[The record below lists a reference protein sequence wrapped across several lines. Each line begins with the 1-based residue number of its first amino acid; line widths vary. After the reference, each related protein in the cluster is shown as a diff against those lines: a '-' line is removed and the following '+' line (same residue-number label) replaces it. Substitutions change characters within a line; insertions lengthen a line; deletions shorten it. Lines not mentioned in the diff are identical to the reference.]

1 MINLTDYNFKYEPYP
16 YVILKN
22 ILNHEFY
29 KKIIAEFPDNK
40 EFYKSDYGKSK
51 AIGKFNKFQLDN
63 FYSPNF
69 NQVINKK
76 ENIKKLYTFLNS
88 ENFINIINNFLKENY
103 VDLAIKMQKNFIKKI
118 LTKKKYKVYFELS
131 SIPCDNGFI
140 AAHTDSPQ
148 KIITCVM
155 PIVDEGCEVSELENV
170 GTTILNTDNIK
181 YKYNFQNI
189 TVPQDQTKKIDYVDF
204 LPNQMM
210 LFVKTHN
217 SLHSVGPI
225 ITKEKK
231 DLFRKSINICI
242 VKQF

>member
-22 ILNHEFY
+22 IFNHEFY
-29 KKIIAEFPDNK
+29 KKIITEFPD
-40 EFYKSDYGKSK
+40 
-51 AIGKFNKFQLDN
+51 
-63 FYSPNF
+63 
-69 NQVINKK
+69 
-76 ENIKKLYTFLNS
+76 T
-88 ENFINIINNFLKENY
+88 
-103 VDLAIKMQKNFIKKI
+103 
-118 LTKKKYKVYFELS
+118 
-131 SIPCDNGFI
+131 
-140 AAHTDSPQ
+140 
-148 KIITCVM
+148 
-155 PIVDEGCEVSELENV
+155 VDEGNEISELENV
-170 GTTILNTDNIK
+170 GTTILSTDNIK

-225 ITKEKK
+225 IAKEKK

>member
-1 MINLTDYNFKYEPYP
+1 MINLSDYNFKYEPYP

-22 ILNHEFY
+22 IFNYEFY
-29 KKIIAEFPDNK
+29 KKIITEFPDNK
-40 EFYKSDYGKSK
+40 EFHKSDYGKSK

-63 FYSPNF
+63 FLSPNF
-69 NQVINKK
+69 KQVINKK
-76 ENIKKLYTFLNS
+76 ENLKKLYSFINS
-88 ENFINIINNFLKENY
+88 ENFINIINNFLKDNY
-103 VDLAIKMQKNFIKKI
+103 IDLTIKIQKNFIKKI
-118 LTKKKYKVYFELS
+118 LTKKQYKIYFELS
-131 SIPCDNGFI
+131 SIPCNNGFI

-148 KIITCVM
+148 KIITCII
-155 PIVDEGCEVSELENV
+155 PIVDEDSEISKLENV
-170 GTTILNTDNIK
+170 GTTILTTDNIK

-189 TVPQDQTKKIDYVDF
+189 TVPLDQTKKIHYVDF

-225 ITKEKK
+225 IAKEKK
-231 DLFRKSINICI
+231 DLFRKSINISI